1 MDLVI
6 ISTKRKR
13 KRGIDAAERFIA
25 SQKKRKRFPFAMGDI
40 TDEIPEEIPKGKRSR
55 GKRPTYQRRFYRLR
69 KRNRKCVRCPNVAA
83 DDRVHC
89 EACGA
94 KRRKVKS

>member
-1 MDLVI
+1 MVAVVSVEMTLTI
-6 ISTKRKR
+6 EPLPRKR
-13 KRGIDAAERFIA
+13 KRG
-25 SQKKRKRFPFAMGDI
+25 
-40 TDEIPEEIPKGKRSR
+40 KRSI
-55 GKRPTYQRRFYRLR
+55 YQRRFYRLR
-69 KRNRKCVRCPNVAA
+69 KKDRKCVRCPNVAA

>member
-13 KRGIDAAERFIA
+13 KRG
-25 SQKKRKRFPFAMGDI
+25 
-40 TDEIPEEIPKGKRSR
+40 KRSI
-55 GKRPTYQRRFYRLR
+55 YQRRFYRLR
-69 KRNRKCVRCPNVAA
+69 KKDRKCVRCQNVAA
-83 DDRVHC
+83 YDRVHC